1 MESKDVFSE
10 LFESLASDTLSVTD
24 KKDAFVK
31 QLTLAVDRSKDILA
45 INFGSLIKEIYDGL
59 KNNAYEGKSIQ
70 DIDVI
75 RASEIYK
82 EYEAGM
88 LQFIDDIMN
97 SDVNQGEDNKQK
109 LNDAT
114 NKNEEFILSIFGGD
128 RNPLGDE
135 SISDAMKN
143 VEFLVDFISNI
154 QDAFTKCNEL
164 VGKCISGENEIYD
177 GCCVLYMK
185 SYSLYAKCV
194 LANIFDSINKIQNL
208 SKVPTSDST
217 PTYKLL

>member
-10 LFESLASDTLSVTD
+10 LFDSLTSDTLSVTD
-24 KKDAFVK
+24 KKDAFVR
-31 QLTLAVDRSKDILA
+31 QLTIAIDRSKDILA
-45 INFGSLIKEIYDGL
+45 VNFGATIKEIYEGIR
-59 KNNAYEGKSIQ
+59 NNDYEGKTIQ

-75 RASEIYK
+75 KASEIYK

-97 SDVNQGEDNKQK
+97 SDVNQSDDNKQK

-114 NKNEEFILSIFGGD
+114 NKNEEFVLSIFGGD
-128 RNPLGDE
+128 RNPLADE
-135 SISDAMKN
+135 NVSDAMKN
-143 VEFLVDFISNI
+143 VEFLVDFINNI
-154 QDAFTKCNEL
+154 QDAFAKCNEL
-164 VGKCISGENEIYD
+164 VSKCISGENEIYD

-217 PTYKLL
+217 PSYKLL